1 MPFVKISTDLKF
13 DAEQK
18 KEFASKV
25 SRAITKI
32 VGKSENAMMVEI
44 SDESYFYFR
53 GKESNGVI
61 FIDIKL
67 SGENDFEEKKLYTQE
82 LFEIFGDVVGAKNI
96 FVTINE
102 YDHWGSG
109 GTLNRR

>member
-44 SDESYFYFR
+44 CPNPVYFYTLTYL
-53 GKESNGVI
+53 
-61 FIDIKL
+61 L
-67 SGENDFEEKKLYTQE
+67 S
-82 LFEIFGDVVGAKNI
+82 
-96 FVTINE
+96 
-102 YDHWGSG
+102 
-109 GTLNRR
+109 